1 MRELTDREKCLA
13 ILEKDPDGTQM
24 APGHVG
30 FVVYAM
36 QNELDGGQKQQLDEL
51 YRQVIGGT
59 YHKPWHL
66 GVEHMTI
73 DGDGIV
79 YFKGQV
85 AEYYNRNLM
94 NMLNMRSDLVQ
105 LQQECLFLEA
115 KGIPITASSSLSCN
129 WPLQGD
135 YAEEF
140 ARDRQAALNRLLN
153 GQSIY
158 FCRVQAGYRKDMFL
172 LSGWPNRE
180 EIYGNDLFRDLMRKN
195 WVSIGEALD
204 CVSCIYGTV
213 GAPRP
218 ATQEELDILEA
229 CFGYLKDTRQVVAQQ
244 HHFPALEPEEME
256 DYDR

>member
-1 MRELTDREKCLA
+1 MSELNTREKCLA
-13 ILEKDPDGTQM
+13 ILEKDPDGTQL

-36 QNELDGGQKQQLDEL
+36 QNELDSGQKKQLDDL
-51 YRQVIGGT
+51 YRQVTGGT
-59 YHKPWHL
+59 YQKPWHL
-66 GVEHMTI
+66 GVEHMTV

-94 NMLNMRSDLVQ
+94 NMLNMRSDLVN
-105 LQQECLFLEA
+105 LQQACLFLEE
-115 KGIPITASSSLSCN
+115 KGGPITASSSLFCS
-129 WPLQGD
+129 WPLHGD

-140 ARDRQAALNRLLN
+140 ARNRQAALDSLLN
-153 GQSIY
+153 GQAIY
-158 FCRVQAGYRKDMFL
+158 FCRVQTGYRKDTFL

-180 EIYGNDLFRDLMRKN
+180 EIYKSALFLDLMRQN

-204 CVSCIYGTV
+204 CDTCIYGAG

-218 ATQEELDILEA
+218 AAQAELDVLEA
-229 CFGYLKDTRQVVAQQ
+229 CYGYLKDTRQVMVQQ
-244 HHFPALEPEEME
+244 HHFPAQEPEEME
-256 DYDR
+256 GYDR